1 MEDFDKMTIF
11 RLISMNFDSFLIKI
25 STKRLKMDQIP
36 LQILQYVEIILIN
49 HGNNIGCLDRFNW
62 YASTS
67 DRVLT
72 WDMEWKDHLKTVTA
86 PEYVHLY
93 KLPTS

>member
-1 MEDFDKMTIF
+1 MTQCIQF
-11 RLISMNFDSFLIKI
+11 GVN
-25 STKRLKMDQIP
+25 QC
-36 LQILQYVEIILIN
+36 LQWSLQYVEIIPIN
-49 HGNNIGCLDRFNW
+49 HGNNIGCLDLFNW

-72 WDMEWKDHLKTVTA
+72 WDMEWKDHKKTLNA